1 MIISVDTGNKQM
13 KTENCEFNSGVEIL
27 DTLPGEL
34 EEVIEYEG
42 KYYRTTNRRI
52 SYMEADTM
60 AMPQKISRGTLIS
73 QGKERAFFSKLNENR
88 LTRDSF
94 NDCQYYR
101 NNINKKTLAE
111 LNALMDSEKT
121 TLEHVELNE
130 ADLSDEIIQEFDCGN
145 DDMNEYLYD
154 YARDDSVYG
163 RGVTYVLVADDR
175 KRIYAYATLKT
186 HSLYYYEEEK

>member
-1 MIISVDTGNKQM
+1 
-13 KTENCEFNSGVEIL
+13 
-27 DTLPGEL
+27 
-34 EEVIEYEG
+34 
-42 KYYRTTNRRI
+42 
-52 SYMEADTM
+52 M

-163 RGVTYVLVADDR
+163 RGVTLCNIKNA
-175 KRIYAYATLKT
+175 LP
-186 HSLYYYEEEK
+186 LLL

>member
-1 MIISVDTGNKQM
+1 
-13 KTENCEFNSGVEIL
+13 
-27 DTLPGEL
+27 
-34 EEVIEYEG
+34 
-42 KYYRTTNRRI
+42 
-52 SYMEADTM
+52 
-60 AMPQKISRGTLIS
+60 
-73 QGKERAFFSKLNENR
+73 
-88 LTRDSF
+88 
-94 NDCQYYR
+94 
-101 NNINKKTLAE
+101 
-111 LNALMDSEKT
+111 MDSEKT

-186 HSLYYYEEEK
+186 FIIMKRKSDRGLLCYGEPDAWIWKMLDNA

>member
-1 MIISVDTGNKQM
+1 
-13 KTENCEFNSGVEIL
+13 
-27 DTLPGEL
+27 
-34 EEVIEYEG
+34 
-42 KYYRTTNRRI
+42 
-52 SYMEADTM
+52 M

-101 NNINKKTLAE
+101 NN
-111 LNALMDSEKT
+111 
-121 TLEHVELNE
+121 
-130 ADLSDEIIQEFDCGN
+130 
-145 DDMNEYLYD
+145 
-154 YARDDSVYG
+154 ARDDSVYG

>member
-1 MIISVDTGNKQM
+1 
-13 KTENCEFNSGVEIL
+13 
-27 DTLPGEL
+27 
-34 EEVIEYEG
+34 
-42 KYYRTTNRRI
+42 
-52 SYMEADTM
+52 M

-145 DDMNEYLYD
+145 DDMNE
-154 YARDDSVYG
+154 SVYG

>member
-1 MIISVDTGNKQM
+1 MISK
-13 KTENCEFNSGVEIL
+13 
-27 DTLPGEL
+27 
-34 EEVIEYEG
+34 
-42 KYYRTTNRRI
+42 
-52 SYMEADTM
+52 EADTM

-175 KRIYAYATLKT
+175 KRIYAYATLDRK
-186 HSLYYYEEEK
+186 SVV

>member
-1 MIISVDTGNKQM
+1 
-13 KTENCEFNSGVEIL
+13 
-27 DTLPGEL
+27 
-34 EEVIEYEG
+34 
-42 KYYRTTNRRI
+42 
-52 SYMEADTM
+52 M

-94 NDCQYYR
+94 
-101 NNINKKTLAE
+101 KKTLAE

>member
-1 MIISVDTGNKQM
+1 
-13 KTENCEFNSGVEIL
+13 
-27 DTLPGEL
+27 
-34 EEVIEYEG
+34 
-42 KYYRTTNRRI
+42 
-52 SYMEADTM
+52 M

-145 DDMNEYLYD
+145 DDMNE
-154 YARDDSVYG
+154 
-163 RGVTYVLVADDR
+163 
-175 KRIYAYATLKT
+175 
-186 HSLYYYEEEK
+186 

>member
-1 MIISVDTGNKQM
+1 
-13 KTENCEFNSGVEIL
+13 
-27 DTLPGEL
+27 
-34 EEVIEYEG
+34 
-42 KYYRTTNRRI
+42 
-52 SYMEADTM
+52 M

-94 NDCQYYR
+94 N
-101 NNINKKTLAE
+101 
-111 LNALMDSEKT
+111 
-121 TLEHVELNE
+121 
-130 ADLSDEIIQEFDCGN
+130 DLSDEIIQEFDCGN

>member
-1 MIISVDTGNKQM
+1 MISK
-13 KTENCEFNSGVEIL
+13 
-27 DTLPGEL
+27 
-34 EEVIEYEG
+34 
-42 KYYRTTNRRI
+42 
-52 SYMEADTM
+52 EADTM

-73 QGKERAFFSKLNENR
+73 QRKERAFFSKLNENR

>member
-1 MIISVDTGNKQM
+1 MLFLFPGKLMFHDLFSVAFHSIS
-13 KTENCEFNSGVEIL
+13 L
-27 DTLPGEL
+27 
-34 EEVIEYEG
+34 
-42 KYYRTTNRRI
+42 
-52 SYMEADTM
+52 
-60 AMPQKISRGTLIS
+60 
-73 QGKERAFFSKLNENR
+73 
-88 LTRDSF
+88 LTYHSF

-154 YARDDSVYG
+154 YAREGFRFQAQCGNPG
-163 RGVTYVLVADDR
+163 RRSCHGCGHDL
-175 KRIYAYATLKT
+175 
-186 HSLYYYEEEK
+186 HSEPGFSPTP

>member
-1 MIISVDTGNKQM
+1 
-13 KTENCEFNSGVEIL
+13 
-27 DTLPGEL
+27 
-34 EEVIEYEG
+34 
-42 KYYRTTNRRI
+42 
-52 SYMEADTM
+52 M

-101 NNINKKTLAE
+101 NNIN
-111 LNALMDSEKT
+111 SEKT

>member
-1 MIISVDTGNKQM
+1 
-13 KTENCEFNSGVEIL
+13 
-27 DTLPGEL
+27 
-34 EEVIEYEG
+34 
-42 KYYRTTNRRI
+42 
-52 SYMEADTM
+52 M

-101 NNINKKTLAE
+101 NNINQKTLAE
-111 LNALMDSEKT
+111 LNA
-121 TLEHVELNE
+121 

>member
-1 MIISVDTGNKQM
+1 MDKVGLY
-13 KTENCEFNSGVEIL
+13 SGTFDPVTNGHL
-27 DTLPGEL
+27 D
-34 EEVIEYEG
+34 VIERGYELF
-42 KYYRTTNRRI
+42 
-52 SYMEADTM
+52 D
-60 AMPQKISRGTLIS
+60 
-73 QGKERAFFSKLNENR
+73 R
-88 LTRDSF
+88 LYITVA
-94 NDCQYYR
+94 Q
-101 NNINKKTLAE
+101 NINKKTLAE